1 MTALGQ
7 VGTYLPPWAD
17 KSGRV
22 AGPDEDVL
30 TMAVAAGVAALAERS
45 DEVHRVHRVVLVSR
59 DLPLLEGGNGG
70 PLLAGLGLPDGTAVV
85 EQVGGAAAALDAV
98 GTASPGTLV
107 IGADLAPAGAAAAL
121 ISDSG
126 AEFSDGSRVTGSLP
140 VHSRGADGVRRNYDD
155 PRLEWERGNRPAVDR
170 LGLIHKPVVAAG
182 VAARYAKALCMGPP
196 PALPTAGASSAIF
209 ALAALK
215 DVGGGGLVLAV
226 EQASAAAVH
235 VESVP
240 SIKRDEAPARELQ
253 HLRHNPGPEIS
264 ISLAAYE
271 RAFEPKLRW
280 EGGKCTRC
288 GTVAFPPRYRCLD
301 CGAEN
306 SWSLEPLPRSG
317 EVYSCVTIHVPVPG
331 LPTPYSLAIV
341 QLDGVETRALVK
353 VTGVPAGRI
362 AIGDTGILVLRRV
375 AIRSGIPDYGYAFLP
390 TESAEEAE

>member
-1 MTALGQ
+1 MTALSQ

-30 TMAVAAGVAALAERS
+30 TMAVAAGVAALVDGS
-45 DEVHRVHRVVLVSR
+45 DQVNRVVLVSR

-70 PLLAGLGLPDGTAVV
+70 PLLAGLGLPHGTPVV

-107 IGADLAPAGAAAAL
+107 IGADVAPAGAAAAL

-126 AEFSDGSRVTGSLP
+126 AELSDGSRVTGSLP
-140 VHSRGADGVRRNYDD
+140 VHSRGADGVRRNYED
-155 PRLEWERGNRPAVDR
+155 PRLEWERGNRIAVDR
-170 LGLIHKPVVAAG
+170 LELVHEPVVAAG
-182 VAARYAKALCMGPP
+182 VVARYAKALCKGSP
-196 PALPTAGASSAIF
+196 PALPTTGASSAIF
-209 ALAALK
+209 ALAALEE
-215 DVGGGGLVLAV
+215 VGAGGLILAV
-226 EQASAAAVH
+226 EQASAAALYVR
-235 VESVP
+235 SVP
-240 SIKRDEAPARELQ
+240 SVKRDEAPAREPQ
-253 HLRHNPGPEIS
+253 QLRDNPGPEIS

-280 EGGKCTRC
+280 EGGKCARC
-288 GTVAFPPRYRCLD
+288 GAIAFPPRYRCLG
-301 CGAEN
+301 CGAEG

-353 VTGVPAGRI
+353 VTGVPAGSI
-362 AIGDTGILVLRRV
+362 AIGDSGILVLRRV
-375 AIRSGIPDYGYAFLP
+375 AIRSGVPDYGYAFLP
-390 TESAEEAE
+390 AESAKEAA